1 MNGKSEPR
9 VFNDGLFGASSTFTK
24 FHSLPLP
31 LERIF
36 LVDDTQ
42 SFRECT
48 RALCVVSYV
57 LCCFLRTSLGLYILE
72 RKTYSSSNVLQISA
86 TKATLQQNNC
96 IIV

>member
-1 MNGKSEPR
+1 MDGKSEPR

-24 FHSLPLP
+24 FHSLSLP

-57 LCCFLRTSLGLYILE
+57 LCCFLRTSLGLFILE
-72 RKTYSSSNVLQISA
+72 RKINV
-86 TKATLQQNNC
+86 QQLKCLANICNKGNTPAK
-96 IIV
+96 